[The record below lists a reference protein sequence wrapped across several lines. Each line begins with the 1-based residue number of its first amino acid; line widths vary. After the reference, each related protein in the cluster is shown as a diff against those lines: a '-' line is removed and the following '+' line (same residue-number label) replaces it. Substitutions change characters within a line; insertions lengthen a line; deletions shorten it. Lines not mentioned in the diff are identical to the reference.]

1 MAIFMKT
8 TVEIE
13 DRLLRRAKK
22 IAIERGTTLRKLIE
36 AGLQL
41 ELEKMPAPRSIQ
53 WVTGSGHFPE
63 GLDLSSRDAM
73 YEWLEQQDEQEKS
86 G

>member
-13 DRLLRRAKK
+13 DKLLRRAKK
-22 IAIERGTTLRKLIE
+22 TAIDRRTTLRQLIE
-36 AGLQL
+36 SGLRL
-41 ELEKMPAPRSIQ
+41 ELEKKPAPGRIQ

-63 GLDLSSRDAM
+63 GLDLSSREAM
-73 YEWLEQQDEQEKS
+73 DRWLEEQDAGENS
-86 G
+86 D